1 MIKINLLPKEIE
13 KKAAKREV
21 GFLAVL
27 GIGLVLAILV
37 LLYVYT
43 FTRYVGLN
51 KKLSEINTELAE
63 LKKITDQVDR
73 LQAAKNKLNQKLNV
87 IKDII
92 KGRLNYPKLMDDL
105 VQLVSSNMWLKSMKV
120 KDEVDML
127 QLDIKAVAFDNFV
140 VADFMTALENSTKFT
155 GVELT
160 SLSSMKSGES
170 VYRQF
175 GITCGYLP
183 NK

>member
-21 GFLAVL
+21 GFLVIL
-27 GIGLVLAILV
+27 GVGLVLAILA
-37 LLYVYT
+37 LLYAYT

-51 KKLSEINTELAE
+51 NKLSEVNRELAE

-73 LQAAKNKLNQKLNV
+73 LQAAKNKLSQKLNV

-105 VQLVSSNMWLKSMKV
+105 VQLVSSNMWLRSV
-120 KDEVDML
+120 RAKDGANMV
-127 QLDIKAVAFDNFV
+127 QLDIKAVAFDNFII
-140 VADFMTALENSTKFT
+140 ADFMTALENSTKFT

-160 SLSSMKSGES
+160 SLSSMKSGENN
-170 VYRQF
+170 YRQF
-175 GITCGYLP
+175 GITCTYLL
-183 NK
+183 KY